1 VAGKQQG
8 PVAESALRAALQS
21 LPPDTLVWREGMAGW
36 KTAAEAGLAP
46 PQFNAPPRF
55 NAPPPAT
62 YGGFGRSAQS
72 VQPAA
77 GALQPATGGLRQSGP
92 SAPASPAPAYGA
104 SSQNAPPAQAAAAPI
119 RQAAPQSA
127 PIAGQPTPPEMHWVL
142 LLVLSW
148 VTGGLAGVVWGFKQ
162 AAFVKK
168 IDPAN
173 QAIPLL
179 AASLVAM
186 AIQVAVMLSAISSRS
201 MSAMTSATG
210 VAMLLNVVIVVVWVV
225 AVFSMRTSI
234 VRHYNSVEPIGLRLS
249 GVMTL
254 FFSVLYFQHHF
265 SRIAAWKK
273 TGRWG

>member
-21 LPPDTLVWREGMAGW
+21 LPPDTLVWREGMAAW
-36 KTAAEAGLAP
+36 KTAAEMGLTA

-62 YGGFGRSAQS
+62 YGGFGQSARSA
-72 VQPAA
+72 QPAA
-77 GALQPATGGLRQSGP
+77 GAPQPSPGGFGQTGE
-92 SAPASPAPAYGA
+92 SAPASPAPASGGF
-104 SSQNAPPAQAAAAPI
+104 SPNAPPAQAAAAPT
-119 RQAAPQSA
+119 RPAAPQRA
-127 PIAGQPTPPEMHWVL
+127 PMAGQPAPPEMHWVL

-148 VTGGLAGVVWGFKQ
+148 VTGGLAGVIWGFKQ

-168 IDPAN
+168 IDPASK
-173 QAIPLL
+173 AIPLL

-186 AIQVAVMLSAISSRS
+186 VIQVAVMLSAISSRS
-201 MSAMTSATG
+201 MSAMASATG

-249 GVMTL
+249 GVMTF
-254 FFSVLYFQHHF
+254 FFSILYFQFHF
-265 SRIAAWKK
+265 TRIAAWKR
-273 TGRWG
+273 TGRWE